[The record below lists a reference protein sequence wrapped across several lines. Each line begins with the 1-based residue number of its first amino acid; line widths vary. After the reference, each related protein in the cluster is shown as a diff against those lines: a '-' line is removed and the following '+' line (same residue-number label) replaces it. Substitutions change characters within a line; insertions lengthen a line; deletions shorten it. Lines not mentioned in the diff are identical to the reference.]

1 MGVSG
6 HAVAP
11 GVAAADGGESR
22 EMVVHT
28 DTWTEE
34 RRFIYVMACV
44 LMEVSFSF
52 LIIAYFFNCCCD
64 LFFLGVGIG
73 LASLFVREDRWRA
86 KRSPEGTSSMRS
98 STWLPL

>member
-1 MGVSG
+1 MRG
-6 HAVAP
+6 
-11 GVAAADGGESR
+11 SR
-22 EMVVHT
+22 ERWWYIQIHGQKNEDLFM
-28 DTWTEE
+28 
-34 RRFIYVMACV
+34 MACV

-52 LIIAYFFNCCCD
+52 FIIAYFFNCCCD

-86 KRSPEGTSSMRS
+86 KRTPEGTSSMRS